1 MKSNTDV
8 NDRLK
13 DEGDP
18 ITGVI
23 GDSGKYQLLI
33 CSIIAFFEVG
43 KCSRFA
49 IMQCSNKSR
58 YKCDKSLN
66 HISS

>member
-23 GDSGKYQLLI
+23 GDSGKYQLFI

-43 KCSRFA
+43 KYSRFA
-49 IMQCSNKSR
+49 IMHCS
-58 YKCDKSLN
+58 
-66 HISS
+66 